1 MRSGKWKI
9 RLLLCFI
16 NSLLMENRLPT
27 SDKDFVQSLIPQRAP
42 FVMVHEL
49 SEYSESHLIA
59 GFEIKEDNLFVQDG
73 TFQAS
78 GLIEHQAQSVAL
90 HTGYKYYLLGKDAP
104 TGYIGA
110 IKSFEAQVLPK
121 TGDLL
126 KSEVTI
132 LNEVMGVTL
141 VDIVTKLNGEVI
153 AKSQMK
159 TAVK

>member
-1 MRSGKWKI
+1 MKHQ
-9 RLLLCFI
+9 
-16 NSLLMENRLPT
+16 LPT
-27 SDKDFVQSLIPQRAP
+27 SDQDFVESLIPQRFP

-49 SEYSESHLIA
+49 TEYSENHLVS
-59 GFEIKEDNLFVQDG
+59 GFEIKDDNIFIQDG

-110 IKSFEAQVLPK
+110 IKSFEAESLPK
-121 TGDLL
+121 TGDRLV
-126 KSEVTI
+126 SEVTI

-141 VDIVTKLNGEVI
+141 VDIVTKLNGGVI

>member
-1 MRSGKWKI
+1 MK
-9 RLLLCFI
+9 
-16 NSLLMENRLPT
+16 NRLPT
-27 SDKDFVQSLIPQRAP
+27 SDTDFVQSLIPQRAP
-42 FVMVHEL
+42 FVMVQEL
-49 SEYSESHLIA
+49 SEYSESHLIS
-59 GFEIKEDNLFVQDG
+59 GFEIKEDNLFVHDG
-73 TFQAS
+73 FFQAS

-110 IKSFEAQVLPK
+110 IKSFEAEILPEI
-121 TGDLL
+121 GDQLV
-126 KSEVTI
+126 SEVTI

-141 VDIVTKLNGEVI
+141 VDIVTRLNGEVI

>member
-1 MRSGKWKI
+1 
-9 RLLLCFI
+9 
-16 NSLLMENRLPT
+16 MENKLPT
-27 SDKDFVQSLIPQRAP
+27 SDKGFVESLIPQRAP

-49 SEYSESHLIA
+49 SEYSENHLIS
-59 GFEIKEDNLFVQDG
+59 GFEIKENNLFIQDG
-73 TFQAS
+73 FFQAS

-110 IKSFEAQVLPK
+110 IKSFEAEVLPK
-121 TGDLL
+121 IGDQLT
-126 KSEVTI
+126 SEVTI

-141 VDIVTKLNGEVI
+141 VDIITKLNGEVI

>member
-1 MRSGKWKI
+1 
-9 RLLLCFI
+9 
-16 NSLLMENRLPT
+16 MENKLPT
-27 SDKDFVQSLIPQRAP
+27 SDKDFVESLIPQRFP

-49 SEYSESHLIA
+49 SEYSESHLLS
-59 GFEIKEDNLFVQDG
+59 GFEIQEDNIFIQDG
-73 TFQAS
+73 LFQAS

-110 IKSFEAQVLPK
+110 IKSFEAEILPK
-121 TGDLL
+121 IGDQL

>member
-1 MRSGKWKI
+1 
-9 RLLLCFI
+9 
-16 NSLLMENRLPT
+16 MENRLPT
-27 SDKDFVQSLIPQRAP
+27 SDKDFVESLIPQRAP

-49 SEYSESHLIA
+49 SEYSENHLIS
-59 GFEIKEDNLFVQDG
+59 GFEIKEDNLFVQEG

-110 IKSFEAQVLPK
+110 IKSFEAEVLPK
-121 TGDLL
+121 TGDQL

>member
-1 MRSGKWKI
+1 
-9 RLLLCFI
+9 
-16 NSLLMENRLPT
+16 MENRLPT
-27 SDKDFVQSLIPQRAP
+27 SDKDFVESLIPQRAP

-49 SEYSESHLIA
+49 SEYSENHLIS
-59 GFEIKEDNLFVQDG
+59 GFEIKEDNLFIQDG
-73 TFQAS
+73 FFQAS

-110 IKSFEAQVLPK
+110 IKSFEAEILPK
-121 TGDLL
+121 TGDQL

-141 VDIVTKLNGEVI
+141 VDIITKLNGEVI

>member
-1 MRSGKWKI
+1 
-9 RLLLCFI
+9 
-16 NSLLMENRLPT
+16 MENRLPT
-27 SDKDFVQSLIPQRAP
+27 SDKDFVESLIPQRFP

-49 SEYSESHLIA
+49 SEYSESHLIS
-59 GFEIKEDNLFVQDG
+59 GFEIKEGNLFIQDG
-73 TFQAS
+73 VFQAS

-90 HTGYKYYLLGKDAP
+90 HTGYKYHLLGKDAP

-110 IKSFEAQVLPK
+110 IKSFEAEVLPK

-126 KSEVTI
+126 TSEVTI

-141 VDIVTKLNGEVI
+141 VDIITRLNGEVI

>member
-1 MRSGKWKI
+1 
-9 RLLLCFI
+9 
-16 NSLLMENRLPT
+16 MENRLPT
-27 SDKDFVQSLIPQRAP
+27 SDKDFVESLIPQRFP

-49 SEYSESHLIA
+49 SEYSENHLLS
-59 GFEIKEDNLFVQDG
+59 GFEIKEDNLFIQDG
-73 TFQAS
+73 LFQAS

-110 IKSFEAQVLPK
+110 IKSFEAETLPK
-121 TGDLL
+121 VGDLL

-141 VDIVTKLNGEVI
+141 VDIVTRLNGEVI

>member
-1 MRSGKWKI
+1 
-9 RLLLCFI
+9 
-16 NSLLMENRLPT
+16 MENKLPT
-27 SDKDFVQSLIPQRAP
+27 SDKDFVESLIPQRFP

-49 SEYSESHLIA
+49 SEYSENHLLS
-59 GFEIKEDNLFVQDG
+59 GFEIKEDNLFIQDG
-73 TFQAS
+73 FFQAS

-90 HTGYKYYLLGKDAP
+90 HTGYKYYLLGKEAP

-110 IKSFEAQVLPK
+110 IKSFEAETLPK
-121 TGDLL
+121 VGDQL